1 MKRHVLRGS
10 NSPLIFLILIFLFFS
25 PLNSQEAEIILPEV
39 TTYLPSSVE
48 KKIVLTAEMLEAEH
62 IESLSQ
68 VIERCGIQNL
78 SYGAYGL
85 ESKPSIR
92 GFTDETVRVV
102 IDGICVNNA
111 QYGIFDFSAI
121 DISAIEKIEII
132 RGGFT
137 EGVEDE
143 GAVGGVIYI
152 TTKKTDLKNTLSV
165 EEAAKTF
172 FNLNLPLD
180 SVFQKLLFSGKIG
193 EQTFFNS
200 GLACN
205 YAQNLFLYKNDKN
218 VLSQRKDS
226 QVLDGQGNLA
236 VTHYFKDG
244 NNISFSDLFYAGNK
258 HTPGTMYSQTPGLQR
273 DINNNVL
280 ISLSNP
286 AVVNF
291 FNLKNSISWQY
302 NNRYYRE
309 NTKAIYSDE
318 SIHYINTIKYTG
330 TADFYS
336 LAGGRIQQLIGIS
349 ADYTFLDST
358 NDGKHNQLS
367 GVGKETFKFTPGGGW
382 TFSLPLAVKFCF
394 NDNNCNFAFVPKA
407 GLSLEL
413 SKVQFTFDV
422 YRMVQFPNM
431 DDLFWEGGGFHG
443 NPNLKPE
450 SGWGADL
457 GFALR
462 NCPFDA
468 SVTVFSNYY
477 KDKIQWGSGTTQN
490 ISSAFYLGVDFSL
503 GAQFWNGLLEI
514 DVNGEYLYNRLLDE
528 SSPHTYG
535 KRIMWTPDFVCSL
548 VFGLN
553 FELAKIRLSAEYT
566 GNRYTEN
573 MNLYKLDPYLLVNL
587 AAEGAP
593 IKGKFTPFLKLDN
606 LLNWNYQAIDEYPMP
621 GISLTV
627 GARYKFF

>member
-1 MKRHVLRGS
+1 MKKSISL
-10 NSPLIFLILIFLFFS
+10 FLIVLFTFLITA
-25 PLNSQEAEIILPEV
+25 QETTLILPEV
-39 TTYLPSSVE
+39 TTYIPASVE

-111 QYGIFDFSAI
+111 QYGTFDFSAI
-121 DISAIEKIEII
+121 DISSIEKIEII

-152 TTKKTDLKNTLSV
+152 TTKKTELKNTLSV
-165 EEAAKTF
+165 EAAAKTF

-180 SVFQKLLFSGKIG
+180 SVFQKLLFSGKFG

-205 YAQNLFLYKNDKN
+205 YAQNLFLYKNENEKL
-218 VLSQRKDS
+218 VQRKDS
-226 QVLDGQGNLA
+226 QVLDGQGNLSL
-236 VTHYFKDG
+236 THYYNDG
-244 NNISFSDLFYAGNK
+244 NYVSFSDIFYAGNK
-258 HTPGTMYSQTPGLQR
+258 HTPGTMNSTTPGLQR
-273 DINNNVL
+273 DINNNFL
-280 ISLSNP
+280 LSFYNP
-286 AVVNF
+286 AIANL
-291 FNLKNSISWQY
+291 FNLKNSLSWQC
-302 NNRYYRE
+302 NNRFYKE
-309 NTKAIYSDE
+309 NTKDAFSDE
-318 SIHYINTIKYTG
+318 STHYINTIKYTG

-336 LAGGRIQQLIGIS
+336 LAGGRIQQLVGLS
-349 ADYTFLDST
+349 ADYTFLNST
-358 NDGKHNQLS
+358 NDGKHHQFS
-367 GVGKETFKFTPGGGW
+367 GVGKETFKFAPGGGW

-394 NDNNCNFAFVPKA
+394 NDTNFNFAFVPKA
-407 GLSLEL
+407 GISLEL
-413 SKVQFTFDV
+413 SKVQFTFDL

-431 DDLFWEGGGFHG
+431 DDLFWEGGGYHG

-457 GFALR
+457 GFTLR

-490 ISSAFYLGVDFSL
+490 LSSAFYLGVDFSL
-503 GAQFWNGLLEI
+503 GAKFWKGLFEVEL
-514 DVNGEYLYNRLLDE
+514 NGEYLYNRLLDE
-528 SSPHTYG
+528 SNPYTYG

-548 VFGLN
+548 VCGLN

-621 GISLTV
+621 GISLTI